1 MGSARK
7 WGSKNKLHL
16 FRLAR
21 WSVMGLLG
29 LLQSQRG
36 REKREGRKREREKCV
51 PAVFHQNQLAQC
63 PTKLSLSLGPG
74 HSN

>member
-7 WGSKNKLHL
+7 WDSKNKLHL

-21 WSVMGLLG
+21 WSVMELLG
-29 LLQSQRG
+29 LLQSQGG

-51 PAVFHQNQLAQC
+51 PAVFH
-63 PTKLSLSLGPG
+63 
-74 HSN
+74 